1 MIKKYQEFK
10 KAIANTPPER
20 LAKIEYQSH
29 FLQMLGVSIVC
40 VILVLKGLWYI
51 IFAFIFSLGISY
63 SQGMGAY
70 RKYRNIMAIIKPE
83 PMSEYDKDISPTRR
97 RGKII
102 DHVMGSGAKW
112 SSIFT
117 SVVLSFI
124 IIGFDHAW
132 YLQSIAYF
140 VSIIVIYIL
149 VYYFV
154 FYWIAYPQYKKEV
167 KLK

>member
-1 MIKKYQEFK
+1 MKKLGEVK
-10 KAIANTPPER
+10 EAIANTPPER

-29 FLQMLGVSIVC
+29 FMQMLGVSIVC

-83 PMSEYDKDISPTRR
+83 EVSEYEKDISPTRR

-102 DHVMGSGAKW
+102 DHVYGSKAKW
-112 SSIFT
+112 FSI
-117 SVVLSFI
+117 I
-124 IIGFDHAW
+124 IAVMFSYLLIGFDHVW
-132 YLQSIAYF
+132 YLQNIAYF
-140 VSIIVIYIL
+140 ISIVVIYIL
-149 VYYFV
+149 LYYFV
-154 FYWIAYPQYKKEV
+154 TFWFAYHYYKKEI